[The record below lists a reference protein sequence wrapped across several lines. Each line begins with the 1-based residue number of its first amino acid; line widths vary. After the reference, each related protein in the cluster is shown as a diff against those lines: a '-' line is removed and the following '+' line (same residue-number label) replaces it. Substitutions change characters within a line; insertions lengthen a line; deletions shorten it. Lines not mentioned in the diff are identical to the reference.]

1 MIYFDRYGHLIS
13 SKSLEEL
20 HAFAEKIGLRR
31 EWFQYKDKQSHYDL
45 CRRDKENQRI
55 YCPDLGWIDWD
66 LPVKEERK
74 GGKHG

>member
-1 MIYFDRYGHLIS
+1 MIITAPGKYEIIPMTAQNSIGNYYQVRI
-13 SKSLEEL
+13 
-20 HAFAEKIGLRR
+20 AEIT
-31 EWFQYKDKQSHYDL
+31 EI
-45 CRRDKENQRI
+45 DKENQRI